1 MSESLISHT
10 VMRRVRAIHAM
21 RLLAAPVTAAVVFL
35 AALWGIG
42 RAVWV
47 AKVFEN
53 MPALSDV
60 PGVLSFYLHA
70 FLGTGIL
77 EQALLLTASAAL
89 IAFFASVMRSTGQE
103 MRFA

>member
-1 MSESLISHT
+1 MPSTQISHT

-21 RLLAAPVTAAVVFL
+21 RLAAAPLSAALVLF

-60 PGVLSFYLHA
+60 PGVLSFYIHA
-70 FLGTGIL
+70 FLGTGVL
-77 EQALLLTASAAL
+77 EQALLLTATAAL
-89 IAFFASVMRSTGQE
+89 LVLFVSALRSLGQE

>member
-1 MSESLISHT
+1 
-10 VMRRVRAIHAM
+10 M
-21 RLLAAPVTAAVVFL
+21 RLLWVPLSAALVFL

-60 PGVLSFYLHA
+60 PAVLAFYFHA
-70 FLGTGIL
+70 FLGTGAL
-77 EQALLLTASAAL
+77 EQALLVTAGA
-89 IAFFASVMRSTGQE
+89 AFFAFLASAFRNTGQG